1 MKQKSKADELENKV
15 EELNPEV
22 IEKQDPVKEIIDII
36 NSKRPDSEIKE
47 LLEEYHDND
56 IASAIVELS
65 PTLRK
70 KVYKILGV
78 EKVSDI
84 FAYID
89 DVSQYLEELS
99 MEKAADVL
107 ENMDSDDAAAALENV
122 ESEEKKEKL
131 LSLMDKEVS
140 EDVRL
145 ISSYDEDS
153 VGSMMTTNYVA
164 VENDD
169 TVKQAM
175 KSVIKQSE
183 ENDNI
188 STIYVI
194 DKSGTYCGAMDLR
207 DLILAREG
215 TKLED
220 VYSKNYPYLMA
231 DQKISDCIED
241 VKGYAEDSLPVL
253 DKDKKIIGVITSQDI
268 VEAVDEEL
276 GEDYAKLAGLIE
288 QEDLKESLFDSMK
301 KRIPWLFLLLFL
313 GLGVSSVVGVF
324 EPIVAQISI
333 IICFQSLILD
343 MAGNV
348 GTQSLAVTIRVLMD
362 ENVSGKDKF
371 FFVLKEMRVGAANGL
386 LLGGLTFIFVGIYL
400 HVIKLYPWGG
410 ALWISGCIGVS
421 LFFAMLISSLV
432 GTIIPMF
439 FHKIKV
445 DPAVASGPLITTIND
460 LVAVITY
467 YSLAGIL
474 LLGRI

>member
-1 MKQKSKADELENKV
+1 MKQKSKTDELENKV

-36 NSKRPDSEIKE
+36 NSKRPDAEIRE

-153 VGSMMTTNYVA
+153 VGSMMTTNFVA

-194 DKSGTYCGAMDLR
+194 DKNGTYCGAMDLR

-231 DQKISDCIED
+231 NQKISDCIED

-253 DKDKKIIGVITSQDI
+253 DNDKKIIGVITSQDI
-268 VEAVDEEL
+268 VEAVDDEL

-288 QEDLKESLFDSMK
+288 QEDLKETLLDSMK

-313 GLGVSSVVGVF
+313 GLGVSSVVGIF

-371 FFVLKEMRVGAANGL
+371 LFILKEMRVGAANGL

-400 HVIKLYPWGG
+400 HLFKFYPWPN

-421 LFFAMLISSLV
+421 LFFAMVISSLV

>member
-1 MKQKSKADELENKV
+1 MKQKTKADVTEEKI
-15 EELNPEV
+15 EELTPELT
-22 IEKQDPVKEIIDII
+22 EKQDPVKEIIEII
-36 NSKRPDSEIKE
+36 ESKRPDAETKE

-89 DVSQYLEELS
+89 DVSPYLEELS

-140 EDVRL
+140 EEVRL

-153 VGSMMTTNYVA
+153 VGSMMTTNFVA
-164 VENDD
+164 VDNDD

-194 DKSGTYCGAMDLR
+194 DKNGVYCGAMDLR

-288 QEDLKESLFDSMK
+288 QEDLKETLIDSMK

-313 GLGVSSVVGVF
+313 GLGVSSVVGIF

-371 FFVLKEMRVGAANGL
+371 LFVLKEMRVGAANGL

-400 HVIKLYPWGG
+400 HLFKFYPWPN
-410 ALWISGCIGVS
+410 AFWISGCIGVS
-421 LFFAMLISSLV
+421 LFFAMVISSLV

-467 YSLAGIL
+467 YGLAGIL

>member
-1 MKQKSKADELENKV
+1 MKQKSKTDELENKV

-36 NSKRPDSEIKE
+36 NSKRPDAEIKE

-153 VGSMMTTNYVA
+153 VGSMMTTNFVA

-194 DKSGTYCGAMDLR
+194 DKNGTYCGAMDLR

-231 DQKISDCIED
+231 NQKISDCIED

-253 DKDKKIIGVITSQDI
+253 DNDKKIIGVITSQDI
-268 VEAVDEEL
+268 VEAVDDEL

-288 QEDLKESLFDSMK
+288 QEDLKETLLDSMK

-313 GLGVSSVVGVF
+313 GLGVSSVVGIF

-371 FFVLKEMRVGAANGL
+371 LFVLKEMRVGAANGL

-400 HVIKLYPWGG
+400 HLFKFYPWPN
-410 ALWISGCIGVS
+410 ALWISGCIGMS
-421 LFFAMLISSLV
+421 LFFAMVISSLV